1 MVITEIIYRKLQVVL
16 TFDWLICK
24 ALTFDWLICK
34 ALTFDWLFCR
44 AAVYLWHHLLREDL
58 HHDRLPQGPGHPPPL
73 SGRPV
78 QHDQRSPGQEIRK
91 SEQSQEIPKSELGKE
106 ICKS

>member
-1 MVITEIIYRKLQVVL
+1 MTIKYIDFIASLCDSFIMVITEIIYRKLQVV
-16 TFDWLICK
+16 
-24 ALTFDWLICK
+24 LTFDWLICK

-58 HHDRLPQGPGHPPPL
+58 HHDRLPQGPGHPPPM

-78 QHDQRSPGQEIRK
+78 QHDQRRPSQEIRK
-91 SEQSQEIPKSELGKE
+91 SESGKE